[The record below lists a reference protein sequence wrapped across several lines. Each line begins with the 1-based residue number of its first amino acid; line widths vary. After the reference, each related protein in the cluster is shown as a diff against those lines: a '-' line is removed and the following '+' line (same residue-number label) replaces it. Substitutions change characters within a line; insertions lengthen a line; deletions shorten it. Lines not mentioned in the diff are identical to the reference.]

1 MLRSIIITPDQEQS
15 EQLQDLLSE
24 IGHIGVIRV
33 VDRYPTAIELV
44 RTLRAQAPQVIF
56 LGVDAVDK
64 AMETIAGIEQSM
76 PGVQTIAIAR
86 ICEPQALL
94 ELMRIGVRE
103 FVAMPFRRTDL
114 HEAISRITETL
125 EKKPLPDLA
134 SDLLF
139 SFLPSKPGVGT
150 STVALNTSLAAAKVP
165 DSRALLIDFD
175 LNSGMQRFML
185 KLDNEYCIT
194 DAAENSFKMDD
205 NLWPQLVTSIGQLDV
220 LHSGKLNPNYRVESS
235 QVRHLLDFARRLY
248 KVVCIDLS
256 GNMEKYSLE
265 IMQESKYV
273 FLVCTPEIAS
283 LHLARERFNF
293 LKNIDLGDRVRILL
307 NRSQKKAA
315 IEPQQIEELLGIP
328 VLMTLPNDYQAV
340 SKALASGKH
349 VDPSTELGKQFTKLS
364 NILFERKVPQQVEK
378 SHRFV
383 EYFNL
388 IPNMFSGQTDAKKS
402 AKKLAQD

>member
-33 VDRYPTAIELV
+33 VDKYPTAIELV
-44 RTLRAQAPQVIF
+44 RTLRAHAPQVIF

-64 AMETIAGIEQSM
+64 ATEAIAGIEQSM
-76 PGVQTIAIAR
+76 PGVQIVAIAR

-114 HEAISRITETL
+114 HEALGRITETL

-134 SDLLF
+134 SDLMF

-150 STVALNTSLAAAKVP
+150 STVALNAALAAAKVP
-165 DSRALLIDFD
+165 DSRALLIDLD

-235 QVRHLLDFARRLY
+235 QVRHLLDFARRMY

-265 IMQESKYV
+265 VMQESKYV

-293 LKNIDLGDRVRILL
+293 LKNVDLGDRVRILL

-315 IEPQQIEELLGIP
+315 IEPSQIEDLLGIP

-364 NILFERKVPQQVEK
+364 NILFERKVPQQAEK
-378 SHRFV
+378 SRRFV

-388 IPNMFSGQTDAKKS
+388 QAMFSGSGDVKKP
-402 AKKLAQD
+402 AKKLAD